1 MQKAANSCTSNLSE
15 KSIPLSCSLGKK
27 SLETGLIASWNKEVF
42 LYLRLNISIMIILEK
57 KCCWFGVIFSGS
69 NMQCRQSHFPLSVIL
84 QKNSHCLIVSL
95 LQCNCEWSESILLE
109 WKEKRFCIKLVWCY
123 LGGTLE
129 QKAEA
134 PFSGIGLLLAT
145 TFQSWQITEVVL
157 PF

>member
-1 MQKAANSCTSNLSE
+1 MLINQVKILYKYAINYKLIHESCKKLQMVALPISVE
-15 KSIPLSCSLGKK
+15 KPSLYPAHWGKNHWK
-27 SLETGLIASWNKEVF
+27 QDRSWNKEVF

-109 WKEKRFCIKLVWCY
+109 WKEKRCCIKLVWSRQEFGRKR
-123 LGGTLE
+123 LKLHSVE
-129 QKAEA
+129 
-134 PFSGIGLLLAT
+134 
-145 TFQSWQITEVVL
+145 
-157 PF
+157 